1 MQGLFTKRKANVLK
15 SLVLQRNVKGEGLIL
30 YLSDTH
36 DYSRGLYGRE
46 QKWQTSLVA
55 WSS

>member
-15 SLVLQRNVKGEGLIL
+15 SLVLQRNVKGEGLLL